1 MAFFYEYEK
10 REFVRMSTAVPVDY
24 KFIAQGP
31 GIEVPDDLL
40 KGETRN
46 LGAGGILLC
55 GALPDSEL
63 TGHLL
68 MQKAAVVV
76 RIHLP
81 GEAEPIQAITRVA
94 WIEAVSQGDN
104 TCCFGLSFREI
115 TSEAQSMLFRFI
127 INAQMG

>member
-76 RIHLP
+76 RI
-81 GEAEPIQAITRVA
+81 QAITRVA